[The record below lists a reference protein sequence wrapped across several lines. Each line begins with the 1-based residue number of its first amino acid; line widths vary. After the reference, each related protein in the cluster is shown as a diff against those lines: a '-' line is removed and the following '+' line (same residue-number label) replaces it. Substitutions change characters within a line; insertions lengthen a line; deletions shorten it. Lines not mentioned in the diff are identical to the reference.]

1 MQHRPPVRGGSWH
14 HATVSRRA
22 CRSGVLR
29 AWLVVVAMTAMVGG
43 ARGEPHAEAA
53 LVWQAPGGCPD
64 SAEVVAR
71 IEGRLGL
78 PLERAVHGVAVEIAV
93 ENRRFVARIDLR
105 AITVANEMRVL
116 SSERCDELADA
127 VAVVIA
133 RIAAEQRAADEVRA
147 PQAVRMEQ
155 PAPAAPPA
163 RWGGGVRLQTI
174 SGIGTLPGVG
184 LGGELAGHVRR
195 HEWYAELSAARWMPQ
210 SRFLHVGAPGRVD
223 VRLDALA
230 LRVGYQS
237 QRLPLR
243 GYVTGEVGSVIGEGV
258 SLDFAEMGNARWV
271 AVGGGFAV
279 AWGMTRH
286 LRLVGVLE
294 TLVPL
299 ERARFLLQ
307 DGGVIFRPDPLAVRS
322 GLGFEVGW

>member
-1 MQHRPPVRGGSWH
+1 MLRGLLVWMVL
-14 HATVSRRA
+14 A
-22 CRSGVLR
+22 SGV
-29 AWLVVVAMTAMVGG
+29 
-43 ARGEPHAEAA
+43 ARGEPHTEAA

-64 SAEVVAR
+64 TAEVKAR
-71 IEGRLGL
+71 IERRLGL

-93 ENRRFVARIDLR
+93 ENRVFVARIDLR
-105 AITVANEMRVL
+105 AITVANELRVL
-116 SSERCDELADA
+116 SSARCDELADA

-133 RIAAEQRAADEVRA
+133 RIAAEQRAAQEVRA
-147 PQAVRMEQ
+147 PEVVRVER
-155 PAPAAPPA
+155 PAPAARASP
-163 RWGGGVRLQTI
+163 WGGGVRLQAV

-184 LGGELAGHVRR
+184 AGGELAAHVRR
-195 HEWYAELSAARWMPQ
+195 DAWYAELSAARWMPQ
-210 SRFLHVGAPGRVD
+210 SQFLHVGAPGRVD
-223 VRLDALA
+223 VRLDAAA

-258 SLDFAEMGNARWV
+258 SLDFSDMGNARWV

-279 AWGMTRH
+279 AWGMTPH

-299 ERARFLLQ
+299 QRARFRLQ
-307 DGGVIFRPDPLAVRS
+307 DGGVIFRPDPLSVRT